1 LPTAPSPTVT
11 HFINVVAV
19 ADDVDVAA
27 IEADID

>member
-1 LPTAPSPTVT
+1 VT